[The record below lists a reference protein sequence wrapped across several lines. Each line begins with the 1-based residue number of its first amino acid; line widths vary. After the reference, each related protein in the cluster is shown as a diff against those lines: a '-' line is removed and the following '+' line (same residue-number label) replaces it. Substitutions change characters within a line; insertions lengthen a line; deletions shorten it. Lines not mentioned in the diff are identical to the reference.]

1 MTNVLFI
8 GGTGEIST
16 SCVHRAAEVGCDVT
30 IFNRGQTAEP
40 LPDSVRTITG
50 DLANQADLDALA
62 AERFDAVCQFI
73 AFDAEQVRR
82 DIDTFAGHCGQY
94 LFISSASCYQK
105 PLRDTIITEATPL
118 ENPYWPYS
126 QKKIHAEAALVRA
139 GQQGRID
146 YTIVRPSHTFRRKF
160 PGGLIGGDD
169 WAWRVLNGR
178 AVIIQG
184 DGTSLWT
191 WTHADDFAIPFV
203 NLLGNQRAL
212 GEAFHITR
220 HLHAFA
226 WNDIYATMARALG
239 CEPNL
244 VHVPTETLGRYN
256 PAFVEPLLGDKAWS
270 AIFDNTKVMDVAGPF
285 TCNVSLEEGMKRLA
299 EDYLANRHDQMNPDA
314 DAHALL
320 DRIAAEQ
327 LALGN

>member
-1 MTNVLFI
+1 MARVLFI

-16 SCVHRAAEVGCDVT
+16 SCVRRAAAVGHEVA
-30 IFNRGQTAEP
+30 IFTRGQTAEP

-50 DLANQADLDALA
+50 DLASQADLDALA
-62 AERFDAVCQFI
+62 AEHFDAVCQFI
-73 AFDAEQVRR
+73 AFDAEQVNR
-82 DIDTFAGHCGQY
+82 DIETFAGHCGQY
-94 LFISSASCYQK
+94 VFISSASCYQK

-126 QKKIHAEAALVRA
+126 QKKILAEAALVRA
-139 GQQGRID
+139 GQAGRID

-169 WAWRVLNGR
+169 WAWRILNGR
-178 AVIIQG
+178 PVIIQG

-191 WTHADDFAIPFV
+191 WTHADDFAVPFV
-203 NLLGNQRAL
+203 NLLANGRAL

-220 HLHAFA
+220 HLHAFT
-226 WNDIYATMARALG
+226 WNDIYSAMARALG

-244 VHVPTETLGRYN
+244 VHVPTETIGRYN
-256 PAFVEPLLGDKAWS
+256 PAFLGPLLGDKAWS
-270 AIFDNTKVMDVAGPF
+270 ALFDNSKVIDVAGPF
-285 TCNVSLEEGMKRLA
+285 SCEVSLEQGMKRLA
-299 EDYLANRHDQMNPDA
+299 EDYLANRHEQMSPDA